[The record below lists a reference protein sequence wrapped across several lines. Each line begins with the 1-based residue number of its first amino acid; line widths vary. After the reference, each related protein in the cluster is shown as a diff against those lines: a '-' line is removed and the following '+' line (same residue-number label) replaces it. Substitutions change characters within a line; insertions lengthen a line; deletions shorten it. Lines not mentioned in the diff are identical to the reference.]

1 MKKDKFLHFRLVICT
16 LKCVLFVLQ
25 NNKALQ
31 EACGMLEEQLTDLE
45 KLADIHEIKNKD
57 LEVWFHVPWHLDLN
71 PDP

>member
-1 MKKDKFLHFRLVICT
+1 MIVVTMLLPFILLFTELSPEIT
-16 LKCVLFVLQ
+16 GSLKYVMFILQ

-57 LEVWFHVPWHLDLN
+57 LEV
-71 PDP
+71 